1 MRFQIVLPLAS
12 LILGVWLFHL
22 GDLQGQR
29 IIAAHGGVLEE
40 PLQDGVAEAR
50 YVDYALNTP
59 AWALLEDTR
68 DKLWSRSTYW
78 TGYDLHYFLA
88 VTAMWFLI
96 GLKLDGRSSRKGLE
110 LASRKTRW
118 NKILAWVYLLYGLF
132 ICHTLISPPPH
143 VVPLKSFLLYS
154 FRSVINLEYG
164 WWFLPIGF
172 TWGAGLILAG
182 VYGLVNRNAP
192 VGPRAVNAT

>member
-50 YVDYALNTP
+50 YVHYALNTP

-96 GLKLDGRSSRKGLE
+96 GLKFDGRSSKEGLDLVARK
-110 LASRKTRW
+110 SRW
-118 NKILAWVYLLYGLF
+118 SKILAWVYLLYGLF
-132 ICHTLISPPPH
+132 ICYKLMSPPPH
-143 VVPLKSFLLYS
+143 LVPLKSFLRWSFESVVNLY
-154 FRSVINLEYG
+154 YG
-164 WWFLPIGF
+164 WWFLPIGLA
-172 TWGAGLILAG
+172 WGAGMMLAG
-182 VYGLVNRNAP
+182 IYGLVHSNAP
-192 VGPRAVNAT
+192 VEPRVANTT

>member
-29 IIAAHGGVLEE
+29 IIAANGGVLEE

-50 YVDYALNTP
+50 YVHYALSTP

-68 DKLWSRSTYW
+68 DKLWGRSNYW

-96 GLKLDGRSSRKGLE
+96 GLKLDRRSSRKSLNFAAG
-110 LASRKTRW
+110 KTLW
-118 NKILAWVYLLYGLF
+118 NKILAWAYLLYGIF
-132 ICHTLISPPPH
+132 ICYTLISPPPH
-143 VVPLKSFLLYS
+143 VVPLKSFLLS
-154 FRSVINLEYG
+154 SLRAVINLEYG
-164 WWFLPIGF
+164 WWFLPLGLA
-172 TWGAGLILAG
+172 WGAGLVLAG
-182 VYGLVNRNAP
+182 VYGLV
-192 VGPRAVNAT
+192 